1 MKFCIPVALISIFK
15 ANNLSLESFTNKQVC
30 GSNSIV
36 TNRDGFEFLSPNNGN
51 EIFRDDLKFSNGS
64 LQATDAS
71 IYANISTHIAIN
83 EYFPVHYLENACL
96 DFSGNKADPTLII
109 VGAEENASSRAQYTS
124 NLPRYREVGINFVSN
139 YSNSWLWT
147 DETVLHQH
155 SWMWNFAHQFHE
167 GLWPLHMALH
177 FGKNL
182 NIHEFSSVLIA
193 GGQRNDNSFYQL
205 NTSLHHWKQWV
216 ALMFRATLDPLKRDI
231 ALVRFDWPAASTSR
245 IVCFKRLVLTTHVDN
260 FMRLSQVSDLG
271 LLRLKFLVYEKLH
284 FRPEVSLGPFK
295 TNELRRNL
303 RIAIYPRMDSR
314 RRRLLNHE
322 EIAQHLTK
330 NHHTVL
336 TLKIFGSRSP
346 EEQIAAYAHFDVVI
360 SVHGANLA
368 NALFM
373 PHHSTYV
380 EVWPNYWNDPW
391 TAPYV
396 QANSMQYIS
405 IVGKPHGDYSKLE
418 QGANDADFT
427 ISISDLAL
435 ALTKIGIAA

>member
-30 GSNSIV
+30 DSNSIV
-36 TNRDGFEFLSPNNGN
+36 TNDGFEFLSPKT
-51 EIFRDDLKFSNGS
+51 IFRDDLKFSTGS
-64 LQATDAS
+64 LQATNGS
-71 IYANISTHIAIN
+71 NYANISTHIAIN

-96 DFSGNKADPTLII
+96 DFTRADATLII
-109 VGAEENASSRAQYTS
+109 VGVEENASSRAQYTS
-124 NLPRYREVGINFVSN
+124 NLPRYREVGIKFVSN
-139 YSNSWLWT
+139 YSSSWLWT

-193 GGQRNDNSFYQL
+193 GGQRDDHSFYQL
-205 NTSLHHWKQWV
+205 KTSLHYWRQWI
-216 ALMFRATLDPLKRDI
+216 ALLLRATLEPLKRDI

-271 LLRLKFLVYEKLH
+271 LLRLKFLVYEMLH

-303 RIAIYPRMDSR
+303 RIAIYPRMDSG
-314 RRRLLNHE
+314 RRRLLNHK
-322 EIAQHLTK
+322 EIAQHLK
-330 NHHTVL
+330 DNHHNVF
-336 TLKIFGSRSP
+336 TLLVFGTRPP

-360 SVHGANLA
+360 AVHGANMA

-380 EVWPNYWNDPW
+380 EVWPNYWDDPW

-405 IVGKPHGDYSKLE
+405 IVGKPHGDYSKLQ

-427 ISISDLAL
+427 ISISDLAQ